1 MKSMV
6 KCICAMIVVLL
17 LSIPSNALA
26 THYTMDFDGTGLQWT
41 NSYAEDGFLITAVD
55 SGSGVDGFFVGSER
69 LWKVNPSR
77 SEELLFT
84 HFDDA
89 HNDLAFDLVSL
100 DIDLLWG
107 ESIITSSS
115 GASLSLSDFGLGTA
129 IFNSLGW
136 LNITSF
142 SIENSGIFAID
153 NIVLEMTRQQLQL
166 CLNRVPLFS
175 SVVVWLGLHFSLV
188 GKRTVSLGLRF

>member
-1 MKSMV
+1 
-6 KCICAMIVVLL
+6 
-17 LSIPSNALA
+17 
-26 THYTMDFDGTGLQWT
+26 FDGTGLQWT

-129 IFNSLGW
+129 NFDTVGW
-136 LNITSF
+136 WNITSF

-153 NIVLEMTRQQLQL
+153 NIVFENPATI
-166 CLNRVPLFS
+166 VPEPSTFVL
-175 SVVVWLGLHFSLV
+175 LGGGLV
-188 GKRTVSLGLRF
+188 GLAFFARRKKNS